1 MLGTRHHSSFAAPQ
15 YAGLLATLDEAAS
28 RAIGGA
34 LDAMGDVLCE
44 PAVARILSAGLPP
57 GGFSIH
63 LRACAIISSGGS
75 WWPATVHQRMIST
88 PSAMSL
94 CS

>member
-1 MLGTRHHSSFAAPQ
+1 VQTINTSWDTANGLLMSFNALQ

-57 GGFSIH
+57 GVFSNH
-63 LRACAIISSGGS
+63 HRAFAVVYDGRL
-75 WWPATVHQRMIST
+75 W
-88 PSAMSL
+88 
-94 CS
+94 